1 MVLFYEA
8 GMPHKNATDK
18 YLIPFLCSKQSRR
31 INNGNA
37 SYLIDPFGST
47 MHDSRVSV
55 KCQVVVLSERPIW
68 IQLQN

>member
-1 MVLFYEA
+1 MS
-8 GMPHKNATDK
+8 HKNATDK
-18 YLIPFLCSKQSRR
+18 DLIRFLCSKQSRR

-55 KCQVVVLSERPIW
+55 ARQVVMLSDRLIW
-68 IQLQN
+68 IHLQNEHHLKT